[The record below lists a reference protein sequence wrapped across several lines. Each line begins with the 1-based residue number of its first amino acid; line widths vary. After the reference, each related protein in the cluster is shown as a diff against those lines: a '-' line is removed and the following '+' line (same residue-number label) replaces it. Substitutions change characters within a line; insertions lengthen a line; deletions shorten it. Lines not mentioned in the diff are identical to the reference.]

1 VIEHGVTALLLSKPT
16 GISVELSE
24 ARCADEE
31 YGVDRVTRVVRQA
44 AAKRPAELAAACL
57 SDLRTF
63 VDGPSLDDLSL
74 VSIQRTG

>member
-1 VIEHGVTALLLSKPT
+1 MLFLYTDG
-16 GISVELSE
+16 LSE

-44 AAKRPAELAAACL
+44 AAKRPAELVAACL

-63 VDGPSLDDLSL
+63 VDGPSWM
-74 VSIQRTG
+74 I